1 MIAVGWS
8 SLADTIGRDRLRP
21 CPPERACP
29 THAGMDVL
37 PHLLH
42 SRRVGAWSMSG
53 HGQEPVPTGLSLT
66 EPYWAEAGCYQI
78 APPNRAAELRYRIAP
93 PAGGGYRY
101 YSPRDRLLVP
111 CR

>member
-53 HGQEPVPTGLSLT
+53 HGQEPVPTGLSVT
-66 EPYWAEAGCYQI
+66 EPYWAEAGHYTACLWGQRFGECFGGLGG
-78 APPNRAAELRYRIAP
+78 RAVHGEDADGVFPQPEP
-93 PAGGGYRY
+93 
-101 YSPRDRLLVP
+101 
-111 CR
+111 